1 MKKEE
6 AEQYLDRFPK
16 LSAKAKR
23 EAERTLQTY
32 ILYDNKGNGR
42 CSYCENDV
50 KVPVLSQKQMRIVDS
65 SARSR
70 LTPHRKTQI
79 CPKCG
84 QEAVTINYLNNFN
97 GTTVESLSNVA
108 VFLNKR
114 GDDNLYIRCYKLELC
129 FLHGKNKPQIT
140 WTELKR
146 YIFTPN
152 GEAEYMLYYDYKAGG
167 YEWRTMSRVSEP
179 YFANWSFY
187 SYGCRYQIVNMQAI
201 EKTFY
206 RHSELR
212 TFMNATGQRNN
223 IIKYLKFYRRHTGAE
238 RLIKCGLAA
247 IVNSCMDSAKN
258 SRLVD
263 WKKSELLKMLKLNK
277 SELNVIKSIGD
288 FGGKYFKYLRAREMF
303 PTIPIEM
310 RIAYYDSVGDFY
322 ISRVSDILD
331 KPKIDVAKY
340 LIKNKIRSIDYRDYI
355 DNCRKLGYDL
365 TSNIIVF
372 PPHFGQAH
380 DRAASAAFAFMNKNK
395 QDKLEE
401 LYARREILCKDF
413 GKYKIIQP
421 KSVEDIIR
429 EGRLQEHC
437 VGGYAERHC
446 DGKLT
451 ILFLRKK
458 SDIDKPFYTMEI
470 SNELK
475 IVQCR
480 GYRNDCGKEIP
491 KEVVKIER
499 EYEEYLKSIL
509 PKWRKGI
516 KKQGKQERIGA

>member
-1 MKKEE
+1 M
-6 AEQYLDRFPK
+6 
-16 LSAKAKR
+16 
-23 EAERTLQTY
+23 
-32 ILYDNKGNGR
+32 
-42 CSYCENDV
+42 
-50 KVPVLSQKQMRIVDS
+50 
-65 SARSR
+65 
-70 LTPHRKTQI
+70 
-79 CPKCG
+79 
-84 QEAVTINYLNNFN
+84 TINYLNNFS
-97 GTTVESLSNVA
+97 GITVESRSNVA
-108 VFLNKR
+108 IFLNKR
-114 GDDNLYIRCYKLELC
+114 GDDNLYIRCYVLELS

-140 WTELKR
+140 WTEMRR
-146 YIFTPN
+146 YVFTPS
-152 GEAEYMLYYDYKAGG
+152 GEAEYMQHYDYKAGG

-179 YFANWSFY
+179 YFSNWCFY
-187 SYGCRYQIVNMQAI
+187 SCGADYQIINMQAI

-206 RHSELR
+206 YHSELQ
-212 TFMNATGQRNN
+212 TFINSTMHRNN
-223 IIKYLKFYRRHTGAE
+223 IMKYLKFYRRHTGAE

-247 IVNSCMDSAKN
+247 IVDDCMDSAKN
-258 SRLVD
+258 SRQID

-277 SELNVIKSIGD
+277 AELNVVKSIGD
-288 FGGKYFKYLRAREMF
+288 FGRKYFKYLRAREMF
-303 PTIPIEM
+303 PTVPIEM
-310 RIAYYDSVGDFY
+310 RIDYYEAVRDFY
-322 ISRVSDILD
+322 VSRVSDILD
-331 KPKIDVAKY
+331 KPIIDVAKY
-340 LIKNKIRSIDYRDYI
+340 IIKNKIRSVDYRDYI

-380 DRAASAAFAFMNKNK
+380 DRAASAVIAFMSQNK
-395 QDKLEE
+395 QDKLDE

-429 EGRLQEHC
+429 EGRIQEHC

-480 GYRNDCGKEIP
+480 GYRNDCDREKP
-491 KEVVKIER
+491 KEVEEIER

-509 PKWRKGI
+509 PKWRKGF
-516 KKQGKQERIGA
+516 KKKRKQERIGA